1 MFNRILKGIKTI
13 DQLEEEQKMDE
24 KEFTLKPVIDDV
36 KTGVTADEISAQEKL
51 DNVNSLLAKI
61 IDREFVMTSPHDGS
75 LISVVRTDEI
85 IPLITEHLGIE
96 DGKQTDYPEF
106 FRGV

>member
-13 DQLEEEQKMDE
+13 DQLEEEQKMTTT
-24 KEFTLKPVIDDV
+24 EFKPVIDDV

-96 DGKQTDYPEF
+96 DGKQTNYPEF